1 MDAIREQQLRKT
13 ELISTPCVMTANKL
27 MSRATK
33 ASKEDGEKAKE
44 PDCVCDLC
52 DAIIQ

>member
-1 MDAIREQQLRKT
+1 
-13 ELISTPCVMTANKL
+13 

-33 ASKEDGEKAKE
+33 ASKKDGEKAKE

-52 DAIIQ
+52 DIVRAAVVNTCTAIVPVYPSITI